1 MAEFDFGDSELF
13 QQLDEGRTTST
24 HIRFEQEEEDPE
36 EVNELREKL
45 EECEETINRLQLEN
59 QDLKRKL
66 NILARP
72 SGLNLEDSKL
82 DGPLLQILFA
92 NNDISKQCR
101 QEIEDCIY
109 GLVQKHMLQQKQETE
124 KSSFHLKP
132 QPSSFVLEE
141 DHKVKISDPIKK
153 IRDAFSMVGS
163 VLYFTSFC
171 LDRLGQPLLNENPQ
185 LTDGWEVPK
194 YQQVFC
200 QVVAAEGQDLQMKD
214 NKRPKPCCFNCGA
227 EDHQLRDC
235 PKPKDMARINEKR
248 KEFSGGNNQSNQ
260 RYHAEEVE
268 ERFGKYKPGIVSEE
282 LLGALGVTEHT
293 LPPFIYRMR
302 QLGYPPGWLKEA
314 ELESSGLALYDG
326 KVSSDGEIAEDDNY
340 QSHKISYDV
349 SKLVNFPGFNVSTP
363 ADITDDWRLYGS
375 VPMQAEHMKKNFAA
389 YLSTNY
395 PMPGSNCNKRA
406 HESDSTPR
414 QTKKRRSDVNSS
426 RCSDMEVD
434 SGSETPRSSRSS
446 DSFQFQPPLPPG
458 SPSFGS
464 PPPLPRGTPPATPT
478 PPPLPKDTPPSTPA
492 NGSPA
497 LRGRGCEE
505 VGEEDA
511 LTLEELEEQQRLI
524 WEALENA
531 DTATNSD
538 SETPAVGTPIISSSG
553 ASSPAH
559 IDTETE
565 VEEEEEAAKGD
576 EEAMKQEEEA
586 TKGDEEAM
594 EEEEA
599 MKMEEEAKVG
609 VEEEEE
615 EEGVEKSERSEETSS
630 RNGEGRCVLAG
641 EGRAEDEEDEVKVV
655 GEVTGE
661 PEPPQAS
668 ENASAPGP
676 VCRDSKTETPPGEAG
691 KVASVPHRSRFAAG
705 IIPFEDT
712 PEYKDVAEATGV
724 YLRIRDLLKFSP
736 RNQAKNKK

>member
-1 MAEFDFGDSELF
+1 MAEFDFGD
-13 QQLDEGRTTST
+13 
-24 HIRFEQEEEDPE
+24 
-36 EVNELREKL
+36 N
-45 EECEETINRLQLEN
+45 
-59 QDLKRKL
+59 LKRKL

-282 LLGALGVTEHT
+282 LLGALG
-293 LPPFIYRMR
+293 
-302 QLGYPPGWLKEA
+302 EA

-406 HESDSTPR
+406 HESESTPR

-426 RCSDMEVD
+426 RCSDMDVD

-446 DSFQFQPPLPPG
+446 DSFQTRPLPH
-458 SPSFGS
+458 
-464 PPPLPRGTPPATPT
+464 RPT
-478 PPPLPKDTPPSTPA
+478 ARP
-492 NGSPA
+492 

-594 EEEEA
+594 EEEEEA
-599 MKMEEEAKVG
+599 MKVEEEAKVG

-661 PEPPQAS
+661 PEPPPAS